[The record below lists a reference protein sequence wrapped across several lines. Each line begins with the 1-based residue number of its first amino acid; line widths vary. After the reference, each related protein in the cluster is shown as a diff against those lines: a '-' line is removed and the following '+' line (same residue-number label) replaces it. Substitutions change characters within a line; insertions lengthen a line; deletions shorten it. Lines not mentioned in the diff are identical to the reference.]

1 MEAQTVVRGA
11 EVVTPTEVRRAD
23 VAVSDGIITA
33 VAPELLMDSVGE
45 EIDGRGL
52 LLVPGFVDMHAH
64 SALHA
69 FDEPEMTAK
78 IGQGFT
84 TELVCLDGLGPAPVS
99 DEVRDGRRRYLAAL
113 EPSRN
118 APWDWHSLADYL
130 QSLQDARPATSMA
143 ACVPHSAVREV
154 VMGGVDRRP
163 AAREIRDMQALVAAG
178 CEAGARAVSFGMIYA
193 PGLFA
198 DTAELTAVAAVA
210 ARYDVPLVPHV
221 RNEADGIVDSIREFV
236 QVAERT
242 GAPLHVSHLKLIGNA
257 HRFHDLMDLLEAASG
272 RIRLSV
278 DQYPYGAGSTVLSAL
293 LPPHALAGG
302 PAAVL
307 DRLASRT
314 ERRRLAHDMWH
325 GLPGWENLFAS
336 CGPENIV
343 ITQAATPWG
352 HTVGR
357 TVAEVAEANG
367 EDPALTVLR
376 VLADTNLDA
385 GMIDHYSSEQV
396 VRDIYRE
403 SGSLVGTDG
412 VFNPHPHPRLY
423 GTAGRFLG
431 RFAIEEGIVD
441 VVDAV
446 RRMTTEPARILGLAD
461 RGAIVPGLRAD
472 LVLLDPTTFRDRS
485 TYQNPIALP
494 DGVECVIVGGQ
505 IARRSGR
512 STGTRTGSV
521 VRTAPVGAR

>member
-11 EVVTPTEVRRAD
+11 EVVTPTEVRRVD
-23 VAVSDGIITA
+23 VAVSDGIIAA
-33 VAPELLMDSVGE
+33 VAPDLVLDSVGE
-45 EIDGRGL
+45 EIDGSGR

-69 FDEPEMTAK
+69 FDEPAMTAK

-84 TELVCLDGLGPAPVS
+84 TELVGLDGLGPAPVS
-99 DEVRDGRRRYLAAL
+99 DRVRDGRRRYLAAL
-113 EPSRN
+113 EPSSA
-118 APWDWHSLADYL
+118 APWDWHSMPDYL
-130 QSLQDARPATSMA
+130 RSLQEARPATGMA

-154 VMGGVDRRP
+154 VMGGVDRHP
-163 AAREIRDMQALVAAG
+163 DAGEIRDMQALVEEG

-198 DTAELTAVAAVA
+198 DTAELTAIAEVA
-210 ARYDVPLVPHV
+210 ARHDVPLVPHV
-221 RNEADGIVDSIREFV
+221 RNEADGIIDSIREFV
-236 QVAERT
+236 RVAEHT
-242 GAPLHVSHLKLIGNA
+242 GAALHVSHLKLIGNA
-257 HRFHDLMDLLEAASG
+257 HRFHDLMDLLDAASR

-293 LPPHALAGG
+293 LPPYALAGG

-307 DRLASRT
+307 DRLAGDT

-343 ITQAATPWG
+343 ITQAAEPWG
-352 HTVGR
+352 HSVGR
-357 TVAEVAEANG
+357 TVADVAESVG

-376 VLADTNLDA
+376 ILAETHLDA
-385 GMIDHYSSEQV
+385 GMIDHYASEQV

-423 GTAGRFLG
+423 GTAARFLG
-431 RFAIEEGIVD
+431 RFALEEGLVD
-441 VVDAV
+441 VVEAV
-446 RRMTTEPARILGLAD
+446 RRMTTEPARVLGLAD

-472 LVLLDPTTFRDRS
+472 LALLDPATFRDRA
-485 TYQNPIALP
+485 TYQDPIALP
-494 DGVECVIVGGQ
+494 DGVECVIVGGR
-505 IARRSGR
+505 IARRGGR
-512 STGTRTGSV
+512 DTGVRAGSV
-521 VRTAPVGAR
+521 VRTTPVGAR